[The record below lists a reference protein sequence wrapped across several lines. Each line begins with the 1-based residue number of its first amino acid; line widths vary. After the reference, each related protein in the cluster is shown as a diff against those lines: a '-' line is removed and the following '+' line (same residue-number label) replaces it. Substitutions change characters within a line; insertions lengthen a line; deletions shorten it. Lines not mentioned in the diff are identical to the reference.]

1 MLKATDYTILRGVQA
16 NGGINIPLDRQP
28 VRVATLI
35 DEAGFKRDQLL
46 VHNKTVFLEEKFH
59 DWNWRN
65 GQFRYY
71 TRVAEVA
78 DVVVVFALEKTSD
91 APGRPLNLG

>member
-1 MLKATDYTILRGVQA
+1 MLKATDYTILRRVQS
-16 NGGINIPLDRQP
+16 NGGINIPLARNP

-35 DEAGFKRDQLL
+35 DEAGFTRDQLL
-46 VHNKTVFLEEKFH
+46 IHNKTVFMEDRIH
-59 DWNWRN
+59 DWIWRD